1 MKRLFSYLYYVWV
14 LVFVVVLTLIR
25 IALSFLKLA
34 WDMAGDFS
42 DNLNTDFQ
50 SYILSVD
57 YPDEKQ

>member
-14 LVFVVVLTLIR
+14 LVFVVVLTLVR
-25 IALSFLKLA
+25 ITLSFLKLA
-34 WDMAGDFS
+34 WDMAGDLS

>member
-14 LVFVVVLTLIR
+14 LVFVVVLTLVR

-34 WDMAGDFS
+34 WDMAGDFT
-42 DNLNTDFQ
+42 DNLNTNFQ

-57 YPDEKQ
+57 FTDEKL

>member
-14 LVFVVVLTLIR
+14 LVFVVVLTLVR
-25 IALSFLKLA
+25 ITLSFLKLA

-42 DNLNTDFQ
+42 DNLNTNFQ

-57 YPDEKQ
+57 YLDEKQ